1 MDCAMKLFHLTVTI
15 TLIIIAFAMGTYVY
29 PQGAKNYFDAGC
41 RYYVHKNWEK
51 AKENFLKD
59 IEVTD
64 RGDSYYFVGEIEKI
78 LGNLDSA
85 LHYFENAVTRKMT
98 PKYRNLA
105 YWNLIV
111 IYESRSEYAK
121 TIKTCKYFYEV
132 HGESSAKTKAENLIN
147 KLMWSENED
156 AKKEYE
162 AGLELK
168 LKDYTTALQHFRQA
182 VYLDNSFLSP
192 VFEIGMYYYS
202 QENYR
207 DALSYFNQI
216 LYKIPFYGELQMLV
230 GDIYFK
236 EKQYSQ
242 AAYALETALE
252 YAFISKDI
260 QYTIQLKAATSYYNI
275 GQYAKA
281 ENLLQQAVAT
291 KKGNVAPYLLLSAIQ
306 IQNNDYDK
314 ALQTLKAAHT
324 IDSDNPEILYQ
335 LGLIYYNKNDSKC
348 YEYFEKVYMQYR
360 QKHKEMPA
368 KYIKAFIATAQYY
381 YTTKQYSRVVELT
394 SLVPE
399 NLRDETLDLNFARS
413 LYMLSQYNEA
423 LVHFNKYRLSHND
436 LYIVC
441 RCYILINDIGK
452 AKEILSSNYYNTEFI
467 NLVKN
472 DKILKPIYNE
482 IEKQR
487 QIEAPQ
493 PSPEQNKDAITPN
506 ENTKEPSTV
515 Q

>member
-1 MDCAMKLFHLTVTI
+1 MKLFHLTVTI
-15 TLIIIAFAMGTYVY
+15 TLIIIAFAMGTYIY
-29 PQGAKNYFDAGC
+29 PQGAKYYFDAGC

-59 IEVTD
+59 IEVAD

-168 LKDYTTALQHFRQA
+168 MKDYTTALQHFRQA

-216 LYKIPFYGELQMLV
+216 LYKIPFYGELQML
-230 GDIYFK
+230 
-236 EKQYSQ
+236 
-242 AAYALETALE
+242 
-252 YAFISKDI
+252 
-260 QYTIQLKAATSYYNI
+260 
-275 GQYAKA
+275 
-281 ENLLQQAVAT
+281 
-291 KKGNVAPYLLLSAIQ
+291 
-306 IQNNDYDK
+306 
-314 ALQTLKAAHT
+314 
-324 IDSDNPEILYQ
+324 
-335 LGLIYYNKNDSKC
+335 
-348 YEYFEKVYMQYR
+348 
-360 QKHKEMPA
+360 
-368 KYIKAFIATAQYY
+368 
-381 YTTKQYSRVVELT
+381 
-394 SLVPE
+394 
-399 NLRDETLDLNFARS
+399 
-413 LYMLSQYNEA
+413 
-423 LVHFNKYRLSHND
+423 
-436 LYIVC
+436 
-441 RCYILINDIGK
+441 
-452 AKEILSSNYYNTEFI
+452 
-467 NLVKN
+467 
-472 DKILKPIYNE
+472 
-482 IEKQR
+482 
-487 QIEAPQ
+487 
-493 PSPEQNKDAITPN
+493 
-506 ENTKEPSTV
+506 
-515 Q
+515 